1 MARLPRVRRSPMTR
15 LLVVIPIAFLILSSK
30 VTGWFGVV
38 VGLGGLIFVHE
49 LGHFMVAK
57 WMKLPVEVFSLG
69 FGPRLLGFKWR
80 ETDVRL
86 SALPLGGYVKLLG
99 FNPEEPD
106 AEDPYGFMHQPLWK
120 RQLFFAGGIIF
131 NVLTA
136 FIVLAC
142 IGVSQSR
149 VTKSETRGVIMEVKP
164 GYPAA
169 EAGLKGGEEVVAVGD
184 ISIRSSSDWDKA
196 VAFIQSH
203 PDQPMHL
210 DLNTNGRLHRIEL
223 VPKNENGVGRLGF
236 QPALLENPIAWRPI
250 ELKDLGVGIRFAT
263 IATPLQAWRILVGY
277 GRLLSGRESLKNVG
291 GPGTIG
297 KMAYQFA
304 QRGLIE
310 FLGFVAFLSLNLAVL
325 NALPIPF
332 LDGGHMAI
340 LAFEKV
346 RGRDLSIL
354 VKERILMGGL
364 ILLGSL
370 MIFVIVLDVIRFRQ

>member
-1 MARLPRVRRSPMTR
+1 MTR